1 VEELSDK
8 YPRLIVARML
18 EEIRA
23 EPERRYE
30 VISKYL
36 PLLVDY
42 IATEVKTSR
51 VLFARFKLALT
62 RNWEAMFPDIPVY
75 ELEGVYDFET
85 MVKRIEAHLHSYSDR
100 LIGRVAATRGVY
112 SSSELANVMRL
123 QIAELIFRAVLDV
136 LSFRGEI

>member
-1 VEELSDK
+1 MSDK

-23 EPERRYE
+23 EPERKYE
-30 VISKYL
+30 IVSKYL

-42 IATEVKTSR
+42 VATEVKTSR

-75 ELEGVYDFET
+75 ELEGVHDFET
-85 MVKRIEAHLHSYSDR
+85 MVKRMEAHLHSYSDR
-100 LIGRVAATRGVY
+100 LMSRVTTRGVY
-112 SSSELANVMRL
+112 SGSELADAMKL
-123 QIAELIFRAVLDV
+123 QIVELIFRAVLDI
-136 LSFRGEI
+136 LSFKGEV

>member
-1 VEELSDK
+1 MSDK

-30 VISKYL
+30 AISKYL

-42 IATEVKTSR
+42 VATEVKTSR
-51 VLFARFKLALT
+51 VLFTRFKLALT

-85 MVKRIEAHLHSYSDR
+85 MVKKMEAHLYSYSDR
-100 LIGRVAATRGVY
+100 LIGRVATRGVY
-112 SSSELANVMRL
+112 SGSELANIVRL
-123 QIAELIFRAVLDV
+123 QIIELIFRAVLDI
-136 LSFRGEI
+136 LSFRGEV